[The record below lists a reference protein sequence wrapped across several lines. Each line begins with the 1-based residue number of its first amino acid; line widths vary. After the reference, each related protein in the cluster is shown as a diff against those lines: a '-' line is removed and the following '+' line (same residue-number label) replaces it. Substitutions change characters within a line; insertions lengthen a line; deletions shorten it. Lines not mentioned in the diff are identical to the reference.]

1 MLRRIK
7 EALFLLALVWA
18 AAAAAQNADDLRFS
32 RANPCVLRVSSKG
45 HVTGNPESKEM
56 RRDGRQYAIY
66 LVECVWNG
74 KEEEKIQ
81 VEMIP
86 MISGGKD
93 TSPRYSITNSLAVSP
108 GRTSSIRFF
117 CPKNPPKNGYNP
129 NVEKFRKVRG
139 VVVRL
144 LRNGRIFKIFCSS
157 GAWQRNAWEPVFP
170 GLYSPGKRLLG
181 DDGADDNDAS
191 GEEPPIKKPELA
203 EPKPVQDPK
212 GEAKTVENNPAAPPA
227 TATPPETAVP
237 QEPVVPPETEE
248 PKVAAKPADKFDIPV
263 PPDVAAKIRERAQK
277 LYPDDFERQADEVTR
292 QTKAWKRLQLEEDK
306 LFLRDF
312 M

>member
-1 MLRRIK
+1 MTNLLTSAGTLLTTSVAGSTVEKRGVGTVRLGKGFARQLMERRRVMLRRIK

-18 AAAAAQNADDLRFS
+18 AAAAAQNAEDLRFS

-74 KEEEKIQ
+74 KEEANIQ

-170 GLYSPGKRLLG
+170 GLHSPGKRLFV
-181 DDGADDNDAS
+181 DDGADENDAPE
-191 GEEPPIKKPELA
+191 EEPPTKKPELA
-203 EPKPVQDPK
+203 EPKPVQSPILK
-212 GEAKTVENNPAAPPA
+212 RSPPVMCA
-227 TATPPETAVP
+227 
-237 QEPVVPPETEE
+237 
-248 PKVAAKPADKFDIPV
+248 
-263 PPDVAAKIRERAQK
+263 
-277 LYPDDFERQADEVTR
+277 
-292 QTKAWKRLQLEEDK
+292 
-306 LFLRDF
+306 
-312 M
+312 